1 MALLATATHV
11 VLMATS
17 VVADILMLYDDDGVN
32 VVSNPEHAVRTSVT
46 FPYTPL
52 IDRRT
57 HHHPVSAPVN
67 KQRSPERPCGT
78 GRMLRSRVAVG
89 GHDFAAAGSP

>member
-1 MALLATATHV
+1 MTAAHV
-11 VLMATS
+11 DLMATC
-17 VVADILMLYDDDGVN
+17 VAAHILMLHDDAGVE
-32 VVSNPEHAVRTSVT
+32 VVRVVRDAVRTSVT
-46 FPYTPL
+46 LRYTPL

-57 HHHPVSAPVN
+57 HYHPVSAAIN
-67 KQRSPERPCGT
+67 NRRSPERPCGT